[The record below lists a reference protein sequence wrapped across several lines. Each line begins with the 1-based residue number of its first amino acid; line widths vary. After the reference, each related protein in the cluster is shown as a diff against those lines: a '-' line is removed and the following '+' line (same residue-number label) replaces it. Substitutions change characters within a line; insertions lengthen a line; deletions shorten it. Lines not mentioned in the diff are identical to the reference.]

1 MRSDGDGDGDGG
13 WGWDGLGKGPRRLV
27 VNRDRIGSVALC
39 PARMAIFNALVKTIH
54 IFPSISTVKECPSLK
69 IASFSDEFAGGFV
82 IFDA

>member
-1 MRSDGDGDGDGG
+1 
-13 WGWDGLGKGPRRLV
+13 
-27 VNRDRIGSVALC
+27 
-39 PARMAIFNALVKTIH
+39 MAIFNALVKTIH